1 MATIILFLTLHQQ
14 IGKAVTIT
22 SRQNP
27 LVKQL
32 RQLHQAK
39 GRREQNRFLLEGTHL
54 LETACAVD
62 CSLDTACYTAAWRE
76 RYPQLWQEVA
86 GRAKRLELVAPA
98 VLEAIATTVH
108 PDGIVA
114 TASRERHSPQL
125 DGLRLGLLLE
135 GLQDPGNLGT
145 ILRTAVATGVEG
157 VWLGQDSAD
166 PDSPKALRA
175 STGAWFRLAIATC
188 GDLSEPIRQAQAR
201 GIQVIATSPQASESY
216 WDLDWQPPSL
226 VLLGNEGAGLSP
238 ELLVLA
244 DRQVSIPVGGG
255 VESLNVAIAGA
266 LLLYE
271 VQRQRRGNS

>member
-1 MATIILFLTLHQQ
+1 MTI
-14 IGKAVTIT
+14 A

-32 RQLHQAK
+32 RQLHRAK

-54 LETACAVD
+54 LETACGVN
-62 CSLDTACYTAAWRE
+62 CSLDTACYTAEWRE

-86 GRAKRLELVAPA
+86 GRAKRLEMVTPA

-114 TASRERHSPQL
+114 TANRERPTPQL

-135 GLQDPGNLGT
+135 SLQDPGNLGT

-157 VWLGQDSAD
+157 VWLSEDSVD
-166 PDSPKALRA
+166 PDSPKVLRA
-175 STGAWFRLAIATC
+175 SAGAWLHLAIATC
-188 GDLSEPIRQAQAR
+188 PNLSETLRAAQVR
-201 GIQVIATSPQASESY
+201 GIQVIATSPQARESY
-216 WDLDWQPPSL
+216 WDLDWTAPTL
-226 VLLGNEGAGLSP
+226 ILLGNEGAGLSP
-238 ELLVLA
+238 ELRLLA
-244 DRQVSIPVGGG
+244 DQQVSIPVDDK
-255 VESLNVAIAGA
+255 VESLNVAIAAA

-271 VQRQRRGNS
+271 AQRQRRSDSDLRVG

>member
-1 MATIILFLTLHQQ
+1 M
-14 IGKAVTIT
+14 TIT

-32 RQLHQAK
+32 RQLHRAK

-54 LETACAVD
+54 LETACGVN

-76 RYPQLWQEVA
+76 GHPQLWQEVA

-98 VLEAIATTVH
+98 VLEAITTTVH

-114 TASRERHSPQL
+114 TTSRERPLPQL

-135 GLQDPGNLGT
+135 CLQDPGNLGT

-157 VWLGQDSAD
+157 VWLRDDSAD
-166 PDSPKALRA
+166 PDSPKVLRA
-175 STGAWFRLAIATC
+175 SAGAWFHLAIATC
-188 GDLSEPIRQAQAR
+188 RDLSEPICKAQAR
-201 GIQVIATSPQASESY
+201 GIQVIATSPQAPQSY
-216 WDLDWQPPSL
+216 WDLDWTLPTL
-226 VLLGNEGAGLSP
+226 ILLGNEGAGLSP
-238 ELLVLA
+238 EIRLLA
-244 DRQVSIPVGGG
+244 DRQVSIPMGGG
-255 VESLNVAIAGA
+255 IESLNVAIAAA

-271 VQRQRRGNS
+271 AQRQRRGLLLPEPGKS